1 MSVTTAFQ
9 NRWWWGKDSN
19 LRRQC
24 RQIYNLLPLA
34 TREPHHGVLLI
45 VWLSPEKMS
54 VATASQNR
62 WWWGKDSNLRRQC
75 RQIYNLLPLATR
87 EPHHGVLLIV
97 WLSPEKMSVATT
109 SQNRW
114 WWGKDS
120 NLRRQCRQI
129 YNLLPLATRE
139 PHHGVLLLFGFRQ
152 KRCQWRQ
159 LLKIDGGGGRIRT
172 FEGSAGRFTICSL
185 WPLGNPTTSAG
196 RIIANIPIL

>member
-1 MSVTTAFQ
+1 MSVATAFQNKWWWGKDSNLRRQCWQIYNLLPLTTREPHHRVLLIVWLSPEKMSVATAFQ

-24 RQIYNLLPLA
+24 SQIYNLLPLA
-34 TREPHHGVLLI
+34 TREPHHRVLLI

-54 VATASQNR
+54 VATAFQNR

-75 RQIYNLLPLATR
+75 Q
-87 EPHHGVLLIV
+87 
-97 WLSPEKMSVATT
+97 
-109 SQNRW
+109 
-114 WWGKDS
+114 
-120 NLRRQCRQI
+120 QI

-159 LLKIDGGGGRIRT
+159 LLEIDGGGGRIRT
-172 FEGSAGRFTICSL
+172 FEGSASRFTICSL
-185 WPLGNPTTSAG
+185 
-196 RIIANIPIL
+196 